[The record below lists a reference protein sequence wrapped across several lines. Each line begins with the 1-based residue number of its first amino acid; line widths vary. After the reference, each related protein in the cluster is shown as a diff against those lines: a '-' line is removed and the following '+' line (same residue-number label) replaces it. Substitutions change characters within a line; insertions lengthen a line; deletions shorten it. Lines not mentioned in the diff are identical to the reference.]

1 MAIRNIVKEGDPILT
16 KICRK
21 VDRFDE
27 KLWQM
32 LDDMAQT
39 MHKAEGVGLAAPQI
53 GILRRIVVVD
63 VGDGVI
69 ELINPVMIEESGE
82 QMEIEGCLSIPGQYG
97 ITRRPMRVKVKA
109 QDRNG
114 EEFIIEGEGL
124 KAKAF
129 CHELDHLDGILFKKR
144 VIRMLDESELERR

>member
-16 KICRK
+16 KTCRK

-53 GILRRIVVVD
+53 GILRRVVVVD

-69 ELINPVMIEESGE
+69 ELINPVMIEENGE

-97 ITRRPMRVKVKA
+97 ITRRPMKVKVKA
-109 QDRNG
+109 QNRKG

-144 VIRMLDESELERR
+144 VIRMLNESELERG